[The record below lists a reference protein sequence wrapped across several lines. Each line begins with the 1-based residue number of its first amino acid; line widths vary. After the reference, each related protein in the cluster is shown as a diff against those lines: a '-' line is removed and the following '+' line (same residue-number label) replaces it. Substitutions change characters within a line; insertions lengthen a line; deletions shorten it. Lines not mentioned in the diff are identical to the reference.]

1 MKMKKVFS
9 SLMALGLATTLVAC
23 GGNTDK
29 EADKPADNA
38 NEATETENKDDAST
52 DENADTEDN
61 ADDTTDDKESDEN
74 ADDEDA
80 EAKKELENFEKQT
93 ADDTLVIGTSELN
106 GDWLQGWTNSAYDVK
121 VRRLLGIEGNNGYGT
136 VVQDEGGQWV
146 TNPTV
151 VDGEIEKIDN
161 EDGSRTYRTK
171 IKQGLKYSDGVEIK
185 ADDFLFGNLLFSHP
199 SYIPVTASTTIGAD
213 AAKGYEAYHNGDT
226 DIFEGQKKIDDY
238 TFEYTVDASFLPYFE
253 EASLMASSPFP
264 MHEVTENLVVS
275 KDGQKLETKEGYE
288 VTEEDKKNYKDSLQQ
303 QIDKQNEDFEADYP
317 APEDGASE
325 DEKAEYNA
333 AKEEHDAA
341 IKKLEEKRDGE
352 VDPTILLIEQAM
364 LNVANNYRTNPKAVT
379 GPYVYEG
386 FENNMVKLSLN
397 PEYAGNF
404 KGDKATIPHI
414 IVQTVNSNIAVDLL
428 ENGDIDIWEEESDGG
443 KIDQMRAATDAGK
456 IKYNT
461 FERNGYG
468 DLSFITDRG
477 ATKYKEVRQAIAS
490 LMDRNTFVQQYAG
503 GYGVVTNGMYGT
515 SQWMYKER
523 GADLETGG
531 KIVNWQLNLEK
542 ANELLDKTPYKFEA
556 DGKTPWD
563 KKKSDEA
570 FSKDAEGYNYWRYDE
585 TGKQLVVNQYGSDES
600 PITTLISNQLP
611 VNAKQVGMEYN
622 VTAGSFATLLE
633 YYTTPK
639 EDAEYTAFNMGL
651 SFGTPYDPYYQY
663 HSKGF
668 DNKTKTNDP
677 KADEI
682 TEKLRKTDPE
692 DREGY
697 LDTWE
702 EFQIWYNDYLPEIPL
717 YSNQYHTGYT
727 NRVQGFDLC
736 TPVWGVSEQINAMSL
751 GK

>member
-38 NEATETENKDDAST
+38 NEATDTENKDDAST

-523 GADLETGG
+523 GADLETGN
-531 KIVNWQLNLEK
+531 KITNWQLNLEK